1 MANQRPLALKS
12 ASSRRAPEC
21 DDGRM
26 LAAFHAA
33 ELELD
38 TDFQSAAPPAFAS
51 WACSARMRVRAGLC
65 ESVGTRCPN
74 DGIPREMTG

>member
-21 DDGRM
+21 DDGKM

-38 TDFQSAAPPAFAS
+38 PDIRSVRHGLHGQAQKGATVMRPFNGTPEEK
-51 WACSARMRVRAGLC
+51 WAVPCV
-65 ESVGTRCPN
+65 TRKP
-74 DGIPREMTG
+74 